1 MEAKRL
7 TMSVCAGLLVFG
19 MAALPSAYATDAAS
33 ASSLRVIEGSPPA
46 HEVGKTR
53 AQAREELLIAWCDG
67 TLQHDASDVNY
78 PYSAESIER
87 TRSLRAGKPIPGV
100 KARCR

>member
-7 TMSVCAGLLVFG
+7 AMSVCVGLAVFG
-19 MAALPSAYATDAAS
+19 LAALPAAYASDAPAPS
-33 ASSLRVIEGSPPA
+33 TLRVIEGTPPSQ
-46 HEVGKTR
+46 ESGKTR

-87 TRSLRAGKPIPGV
+87 TRSLRSGKPIPGV